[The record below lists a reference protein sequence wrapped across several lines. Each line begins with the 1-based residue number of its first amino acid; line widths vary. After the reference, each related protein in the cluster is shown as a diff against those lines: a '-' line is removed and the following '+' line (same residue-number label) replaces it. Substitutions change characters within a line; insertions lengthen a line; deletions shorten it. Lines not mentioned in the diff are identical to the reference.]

1 MKNEIVTSSLYKNND
16 KIFKYEFLSNYIV
29 IKNDDKYV
37 PTFQQ
42 VLGFIDKIGYTSK
55 YFTKSDNFKELLKI
69 KMKELLTSKINP
81 PFVKVFCKADN
92 LLYYL
97 NEDTNIIYD
106 NNILE
111 EKGKIIIKEMEKEE
125 NEKTIV
131 EKIMELKRLNKNK
144 INKNNN
150 SNNKNIIDNPQKNTK
165 IIKIKNKKETEE
177 EKLIK
182 KIHNLEIEN
191 EHLKKENF
199 NLKKQII
206 NKNKINKN
214 PIKIIN
220 KNKIKENK

>member
-1 MKNEIVTSSLYKNND
+1 MKNEIITSNLSKNTE

-29 IKNDDKYV
+29 IKNDDKFI

-42 VLGFIDKIGYTSK
+42 VLSFIDKIGYSSK
-55 YFTKSDNFKELLKI
+55 YFTKSVNFKELLKI
-69 KMKELLTSKINP
+69 KLKELLKTKLNP
-81 PFVKVFCKADN
+81 PLVKIFCKADN

-97 NEDTNIIYD
+97 NEDTNIIYN

-111 EKGKIIIKEMEKEE
+111 EKAKIIIKEMEKEE
-125 NEKTIV
+125 NERIIV
-131 EKIMELKRLNKNK
+131 DKIMELKKLNKNK
-144 INKNNN
+144 LNNN
-150 SNNKNIIDNPQKNTK
+150 KSLNNINNNDNPQKNSK

-199 NLKKQII
+199 NLKKQINNKSKT
-206 NKNKINKN
+206 NKNS
-214 PIKIIN
+214 IKIIN

>member
-1 MKNEIVTSSLYKNND
+1 MKNEIVTSSLSKNNE

-29 IKNDDKYV
+29 IKNDDKFV

-42 VLGFIDKIGYTSK
+42 VLSFIDKIGYTSK

-69 KMKELLTSKINP
+69 KMKELLKSKVNP
-81 PFVKVFCKADN
+81 PLVKVFCKADN

-97 NEDTNIIYD
+97 NEDTNIIYN

-125 NEKTIV
+125 NERIIV
-131 EKIMELKRLNKNK
+131 DKIMELKRLNKNK
-144 INKNNN
+144 LYNNN
-150 SNNKNIIDNPQKNTK
+150 NLNNKNIIDNPQKNTK

-214 PIKIIN
+214 QIKIIN

>member
-1 MKNEIVTSSLYKNND
+1 MKNEIVTSSLSKNNE

-42 VLGFIDKIGYTSK
+42 VLSFIDKIGYTSK

-69 KMKELLTSKINP
+69 KMKELLKSKVNP
-81 PFVKVFCKADN
+81 PLVKVFCKADN

-97 NEDTNIIYD
+97 NEDTNIIYN

-125 NEKTIV
+125 NERIIV
-131 EKIMELKRLNKNK
+131 DKIMELKRLNKNK
-144 INKNNN
+144 LYNNN
-150 SNNKNIIDNPQKNTK
+150 NLNNKNIIDNPQKNTK

-214 PIKIIN
+214 QIKIIN

>member
-1 MKNEIVTSSLYKNND
+1 MKNEIVTSSLSKNNE

-29 IKNDDKYV
+29 IKNDDKFV

-42 VLGFIDKIGYTSK
+42 VLSFIDKIGYTSK

-69 KMKELLTSKINP
+69 KMKELLKSKVNP
-81 PFVKVFCKADN
+81 PLVKVFCKADN

-97 NEDTNIIYD
+97 NEDTNIIYN
-106 NNILE
+106 NNILD

-125 NEKTIV
+125 NERIIV
-131 EKIMELKRLNKNK
+131 DKIMELKRLNKNK
-144 INKNNN
+144 LYNNN
-150 SNNKNIIDNPQKNTK
+150 NLNNKNIIDNPQKNTK

-214 PIKIIN
+214 QIKIIN

>member
-1 MKNEIVTSSLYKNND
+1 MKNEIVTSSLSKNNE

-42 VLGFIDKIGYTSK
+42 VLSFIDKIGYTSK

-69 KMKELLTSKINP
+69 KMKELLKSKVNP
-81 PFVKVFCKADN
+81 PLVKVFCKADN

-97 NEDTNIIYD
+97 NEDTNIIYN

-125 NEKTIV
+125 NERIIV
-131 EKIMELKRLNKNK
+131 DKIMELKRLNKNK
-144 INKNNN
+144 IYNNN
-150 SNNKNIIDNPQKNTK
+150 NLNNKNIIDNPQKNTK

-214 PIKIIN
+214 QIKIIN